1 MGQRLRLRLLQQQ
14 QQRRLLLLQL
24 PPLLPQLQRQQLPQQ
39 QLQQQPQQQ
48 PQQQRPR
55 PRQQPQPQ
63 QRQQLQPRRPQPLR
77 SRSLAFSTS
86 RTRTRHHLAV
96 TPNMSTGRAL
106 KSLEHPSAERA
117 RVSFASLSIML
128 DQQWSPVMPTTLDS
142 SVSQSPSAVSILS
155 MVLSTAESRSHWL
168 TTKPITRSCSS
179 TRESTENRLLRS
191 LNSTERRATV
201 VTSETARKISSIS

>member
-55 PRQQPQPQ
+55 QQQLRLLQ
-63 QRQQLQPRRPQPLR
+63 RHQRLLQRQQLQPRRPQPLR

-142 SVSQSPSAVSILS
+142 SVSQRPSAVSILS

-179 TRESTENRLLRS
+179 TRESTGNRLLRS
-191 LNSTERRATV
+191 LNSTERRAT
-201 VTSETARKISSIS
+201 

>member
-1 MGQRLRLRLLQQQ
+1 MGTSAPSPKLRQQLRPRRQLQQ
-14 QQRRLLLLQL
+14 LL

-55 PRQQPQPQ
+55 

-96 TPNMSTGRAL
+96 TPIMSTGRAL

-142 SVSQSPSAVSILS
+142 SVSQRPSAVSIL
-155 MVLSTAESRSHWL
+155 
-168 TTKPITRSCSS
+168 
-179 TRESTENRLLRS
+179 
-191 LNSTERRATV
+191 
-201 VTSETARKISSIS
+201 